1 MSKPPAQIKT
11 LDELRARKFQLKEE
25 ILVSQKNAKDSVG
38 PVKSKLG
45 SFALSKLAPVA
56 AVGVGLFIAFKV
68 FGGDDDDDK
77 NTNEPKI
84 SEAQLA
90 FLEAERQER
99 EEEQRQ
105 MKEQAAQS
113 SPGFVSIIRGF
124 LPFIKVLL
132 PLAQAAFASY
142 QAARAT
148 NIAKSAAAEEKA

>member
-25 ILVSQKNAKDSVG
+25 ILVSQKNAKASIG
-38 PVKSKLG
+38 PAKSKLG

-56 AVGVGLFIAFKV
+56 AIGVGLFLAFKV
-68 FGGDDDDDK
+68 FGGNDDNK
-77 NTNEPKI
+77 KAAGPKI

-99 EEEQRQ
+99 VEERRHVEEQ
-105 MKEQAAQS
+105 AIQS

-124 LPFIKVLL
+124 LPFIKVIL
-132 PLAQAAFASY
+132 PLAQSAFASY

-148 NIAKSAAAEEKA
+148 SIAKSAEAKADS